1 MEIRKVQPSQL
12 DELVSLRV
20 KVLRSANGLPEDA
33 DLSVIAEQS
42 RRYFREGFERDS
54 FAVFFAYEGENVVG
68 CGGVSFFEIMPT
80 CDFPDGKAAYIMN
93 MYTEPSHRRR
103 GIAYALLKR
112 IVEECRSRGISKI
125 TLEATD
131 MGRPLYEKFGFVQA
145 GHEMI
150 LPSAE

>member
-1 MEIRKVQPSQL
+1 MEIRKVLPSQI
-12 DELVSLRV
+12 DELVTLRI
-20 KVLRSANGLPEDA
+20 KVLRSANRLPEDA
-33 DLSVIAEQS
+33 GLGAVAEES
-42 RRYFREGFERDS
+42 YRYFREGFERDS
-54 FAVFFAYEGENVVG
+54 FAVFFAYEGKIVVG

-80 CDFPDGKAAYIMN
+80 CDFPDGRAAYIMN

-103 GIAYALLKR
+103 GVAYALLDR
-112 IVEECRSRGISKI
+112 IVEECRSRGIRKI

-131 MGRPLYEKFGFVQA
+131 MGRPLYEKYGFVQA